1 MKQQAS
7 ALTLLCALSIFRFFF
22 SIELVKQVYHNR
34 LKKIKQA
41 RTALLKTIV
50 LCNGITPADREAS
63 INLAII
69 PSVSLKTY
77 ISFMGFYMKLQSMD

>member
-7 ALTLLCALSIFRFFF
+7 ALTLLCVLSIFRFSFL
-22 SIELVKQVYHNR
+22 SNLSNR
-34 LKKIKQA
+34 YILIGLKKA

>member
-22 SIELVKQVYHNR
+22 LSNLSNR
-34 LKKIKQA
+34 YIIIGLKKTKQA